1 MFRVLTWPFRMLWSL
16 IGVIFLA
23 VGKLLT
29 LLIGL
34 LLVVAGVL
42 LACTLVGAF
51 VGVPTILFG
60 LLLILRSL
68 F

>member
-1 MFRVLTWPFRMLWSL
+1 MFRVLTWPLRMLWSL

-23 VGKLLT
+23 AGKLLT

-51 VGVPTILFG
+51 AGVPMILFG
-60 LLLILRSL
+60 LLLIIRSL

>member
-51 VGVPTILFG
+51 VGVPMILFG

>member
-1 MFRVLTWPFRMLWSL
+1 MFRVLTWPLRMLWSL

-51 VGVPTILFG
+51 VGVPMILFG